1 MVNKPLPFDS
11 NSLFAAHNDVLL
23 FPSQNNWF
31 LVIKQ
36 NKSKA
41 FSVIEEKESNILL
54 VLVQQYFF

>member
-36 NKSKA
+36 NISKA
-41 FSVIEEKESNILL
+41 FSVIEEKESNILFSSL
-54 VLVQQYFF
+54 